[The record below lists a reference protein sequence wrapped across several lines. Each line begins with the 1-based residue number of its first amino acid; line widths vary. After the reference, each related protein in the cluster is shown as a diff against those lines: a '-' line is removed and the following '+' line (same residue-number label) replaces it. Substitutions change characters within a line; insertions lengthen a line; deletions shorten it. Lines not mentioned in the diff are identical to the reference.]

1 VSAAHAPFRRLS
13 WISLGAMALGIAVAI
28 IACAAV
34 AYVAFERELRPET
47 LRKAES
53 VGRSIE
59 ALVAKTVRWQIPLEK
74 IPGFDD
80 LFAQIQKENPE
91 LAWIAIRSEG
101 RVLYSRGD
109 ARLAKAAEGIVQMPL
124 ISAEAPAILEI
135 AVDPA
140 WVGGLFREMLL
151 DMAVILV
158 VALVITME
166 LALYMA
172 GGGILRSLGVLAF
185 SLQAAGAGQF
195 DRVRTVEAD
204 GEAQRLLAE
213 LKAQIDAL
221 AERYAKVG
229 AALSASA
236 KERFRWPTQ
245 PVQPVGRYNTAN
257 ILGAM
262 RAPFFLFL
270 FAEDLS
276 RSFLPLFAGS
286 LPMGAVEIP
295 VHLVVSLPITIFM
308 LVVALSQPVLGNWSE
323 RIGRRRAFLAGAA
336 LGCAAHFLSAM
347 APSFGVLL
355 ALRAAAGLAWAVTFV
370 AAQGFVI
377 DHTDRN
383 TRTRGLAVFVGI
395 IMAASIGGPS
405 IGGILADGLGP
416 RWTFAIGGALA
427 LAATLLAWRD
437 LPRARDAQGAP
448 RVTHLR
454 DYAAALAN
462 PRFALLLAFAAIPA
476 KVILIA
482 YLFFLLPLYVA
493 DAGHN
498 AAMAGRIIMLYSVMT
513 VLLVPVTTELI
524 ERIQRVRGTRP
535 HAAFVAAGL
544 ALSGIGGLL
553 MLLPAGLAS
562 AVGLVVLLGIA
573 QALSIA
579 PQASMV
585 ADVSGVYAKRV
596 GESTIYGVY
605 RLVER
610 LGNAAG
616 PIIAAFLLRSAGFET
631 AFAAIGAAVL
641 ACAVIFYFSFRDS
654 LARKANA

>member
-1 VSAAHAPFRRLS
+1 MSAAAHAPFRRLS
-13 WISLGAMALGIAVAI
+13 WIASGAMALGILLAI
-28 IACAAV
+28 TACAAV

-47 LRKAES
+47 LRMAES
-53 VGRSIE
+53 VGRSID
-59 ALVAKTVRWQIPLEK
+59 ALVAKTVRWQVPLEK
-74 IPGFDD
+74 VPGVED
-80 LFAQIQKENPE
+80 LFAQIQKENPQ
-91 LAWIAIRSEG
+91 LAWIAMRSEG

-109 ARLAKAAEGIVQMPL
+109 ASLAQAAGSVVHMPL
-124 ISAEAPAILEI
+124 ISAGAPATLEI

-140 WVGGLFREMLL
+140 WVARLFREMLL

-158 VALVITME
+158 VALVISLE

-172 GGGILRSLGVLAF
+172 GSGVLRSLAVLTF
-185 SLQAAGAGQF
+185 SLRAAGAGQF
-195 DRVRTVEAD
+195 DRVRTVDA
-204 GEAQRLLAE
+204 GEAQGLLAD
-213 LKAQIDAL
+213 LAAKVDAL
-221 AERYAKVG
+221 AQRYRKAG
-229 AALSASA
+229 TALAASA

-245 PVQPVGRYNTAN
+245 PVPPVGRYNTAN
-257 ILGAM
+257 VLGAM

-286 LPMGAVEIP
+286 LPMGAIEIP
-295 VHLVVSLPITIFM
+295 VNLVVSLPITIFM
-308 LVVALSQPVLGNWSE
+308 LVVALSQPALGNWSE

-336 LGCAAHFLSAM
+336 LGCAAHFLCAAASSLAE
-347 APSFGVLL
+347 LL
-355 ALRAAAGLAWAVTFV
+355 VLRAFAGLAWAVTFV

-395 IMAASIGGPS
+395 IMTASVCGPP

-416 RWTFAIGGALA
+416 RWTFAVGGALA

-437 LPRARDAQGAP
+437 LPKTREAKPIVRGARLG
-448 RVTHLR
+448 

-462 PRFALLLAFAAIPA
+462 PRFAILLAFAAIPA
-476 KVILIA
+476 KVVLIA
-482 YLFFLLPLYVA
+482 YLFYLLPLYVSE
-493 DAGHN
+493 AGHN

-513 VLLVPVTTELI
+513 VLLMPVTTELV
-524 ERIQRVRGTRP
+524 ERIQRLRGTRP
-535 HAAFVAAGL
+535 HAAFVAGGL
-544 ALSGIGGLL
+544 ALSGIAGLL
-553 MLLPAGLAS
+553 MLLPVGLAS
-562 AVGLVVLLGIA
+562 AVALAILLGIA
-573 QALSIA
+573 QAFSIA

-585 ADVSGVYAKRV
+585 ADVSGVHAQRV

-616 PIIAAFLLRSAGFET
+616 PIIAAFLLHAAGFEA
-631 AFAAIGAAVL
+631 AFAAIGAAAL
-641 ACAVIFYFSFRDS
+641 ACAMIFYVAFRES
-654 LARKANA
+654 LARKAVA

>member
-1 VSAAHAPFRRLS
+1 
-13 WISLGAMALGIAVAI
+13 
-28 IACAAV
+28 
-34 AYVAFERELRPET
+34 
-47 LRKAES
+47 
-53 VGRSIE
+53 
-59 ALVAKTVRWQIPLEK
+59 
-74 IPGFDD
+74 
-80 LFAQIQKENPE
+80 
-91 LAWIAIRSEG
+91 
-101 RVLYSRGD
+101 
-109 ARLAKAAEGIVQMPL
+109 
-124 ISAEAPAILEI
+124 
-135 AVDPA
+135 
-140 WVGGLFREMLL
+140 
-151 DMAVILV
+151 
-158 VALVITME
+158 
-166 LALYMA
+166 
-172 GGGILRSLGVLAF
+172 
-185 SLQAAGAGQF
+185 
-195 DRVRTVEAD
+195 
-204 GEAQRLLAE
+204 
-213 LKAQIDAL
+213 
-221 AERYAKVG
+221 
-229 AALSASA
+229 
-236 KERFRWPTQ
+236 
-245 PVQPVGRYNTAN
+245 
-257 ILGAM
+257 
-262 RAPFFLFL
+262 
-270 FAEDLS
+270 
-276 RSFLPLFAGS
+276 
-286 LPMGAVEIP
+286 MGAIEIP

-347 APSFGVLL
+347 ATSFVILL

-395 IMAASIGGPS
+395 IMAASICGPS

-437 LPRARDAQGAP
+437 LPRTPDTQAAP
-448 RVTHLR
+448 RATHLR

-462 PRFALLLAFAAIPA
+462 PRFALLLGFAAIPA

-524 ERIQRVRGTRP
+524 ERIQRLRGTRP
-535 HAAFVAAGL
+535 HAAFVAGGL

-553 MLLPAGLAS
+553 MLLPTGLAS
-562 AVGLVVLLGIA
+562 AVALVVLLGIA
-573 QALSIA
+573 QAMSIA

-616 PIIAAFLLRSAGFET
+616 PIIAAFLLQSAGFET

-654 LARKANA
+654 LARKAGA